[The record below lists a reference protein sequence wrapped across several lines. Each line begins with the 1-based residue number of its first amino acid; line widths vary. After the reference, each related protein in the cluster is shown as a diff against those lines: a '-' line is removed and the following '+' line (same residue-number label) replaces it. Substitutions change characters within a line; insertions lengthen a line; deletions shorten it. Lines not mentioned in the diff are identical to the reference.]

1 MRKLFILLSILL
13 LSIQLFAQK
22 YTVSGGT
29 GSPYSYGE
37 NLNGTNIEQVYLL
50 NGVSNASITYTS
62 SAISVIFYK
71 YQKSQADR
79 QQIPDSEISLSSS
92 NNSTTYTIT
101 KIDDG
106 FGYFAEVNGKAE
118 DAVWIIDYSLHK
130 SNLTS
135 IKPDNE
141 SDQCEYLKLLVE
153 KTEDELSFYTRSGN
167 KRNILRKYTLSYEDI
182 KWDEDKEDFVSDP
195 YSRSFDVG
203 TEVDV
208 SAPKKNTS
216 FMLKGDQF
224 AEHFNIAKQVSADY
238 NAVAVEGHIVFEK
251 EIPAGTDDESP
262 ESTENS
268 APLTVSYSAKASD
281 AVNFYTW
288 YIYNENDM
296 DNYIVRYTDQN
307 IKYTFEQSGNFIV
320 RLEVAN
326 TASACASDTTSV
338 SLNMADW
345 DLQVPNYFSPGGTT
359 NTEFRVS
366 YKSIIKF
373 KCTIFNRWGVKI
385 YEWNDPAKGWDGRHN
400 GRYVNTGVYYYVIE
414 YTASD
419 GKKRNKGGDINVLR
433 KN

>member
-1 MRKLFILLSILL
+1 MRKLFVLLLILL
-13 LSIQLFAQK
+13 LSMQLFAQK
-22 YTVSGGT
+22 YTVSGGV

-37 NLNGTNIEQVYLL
+37 NLTGTNIGQVYLL

-62 SAISVIFYK
+62 SAISVVFYK

-106 FGYFAEVNGKAE
+106 FGYFAAVNGKAE

-153 KTEDELSFYTRSGN
+153 KTEDELSFYTGSGN
-167 KRNILRKYTLSYEDI
+167 KRSILRKYTLSYEDI
-182 KWDEDKEDFVSDP
+182 KWDEDKKDFVSDP

-203 TEVDV
+203 TEIDV
-208 SAPKKNTS
+208 SAPKKNTR

-224 AEHFNIAKQVSADY
+224 AEHFNIAKQVSTDY

-251 EIPAGTDDESP
+251 EIPAGTDNESS
-262 ESTENS
+262 ENTGNS
-268 APLTVSYSAKASD
+268 APLTVNYSAKVSD

-296 DNYIVRYTDQN
+296 DNYIVRYTDDK
-307 IKYTFEQSGNFIV
+307 IRYTFEQSGNFIV
-320 RLEVAN
+320 KLEVAN
-326 TASACASDTTSV
+326 MSSQCTADTSSV
-338 SLNMADW
+338 SLNMAEW
-345 DLQVPNYFSPGGTT
+345 DLQIPNYFSPGGTT
-359 NTEFRVS
+359 NTEFKVS
-366 YKSIIKF
+366 CKSILKF
-373 KCTIFNRWGVKI
+373 KGTIFNRWGVKI
-385 YEWNDPAKGWDGRHN
+385 YEWNDPDKGWDGRHN
-400 GRYVNTGVYYYVIE
+400 GRYVNTGVYYCVVE

-419 GKKRNKGGDINVLR
+419 GKRRSKSKDVNVLR
-433 KN
+433 KR